1 MPEKPTKTKKE
12 NKTGIKPAKKTQ
24 EKPDKTKKTVID
36 TFEFPPLETVT
47 RMLELLHMA
56 HPDAKVALEF
66 EDPLE
71 LIVATILSAQCT
83 DERVN
88 KVTPVFFEKYKSAE
102 DIAGADIDEIKEI
115 IRSTGFFNQKAKFIQ
130 EMAIGLVQKY
140 GGKVP
145 ETMAELLTLQGVARK
160 TANVVLGGAFG
171 KSEGIVVDTHVKRV
185 SFRLGLTGQTNP
197 EKIEKDLMKI
207 IPKEEWVFI
216 GNALV
221 FHGRR
226 FCNARKPNCPECPMN
241 EICPSAFNF

>member
-1 MPEKPTKTKKE
+1 MPSKSTGSKKSGKAEKKR
-12 NKTGIKPAKKTQ
+12 AKDSGSSKNSGSAKFQ
-24 EKPDKTKKTVID
+24 
-36 TFEFPPLETVT
+36 FPYGETVGKI
-47 RMLELLHMA
+47 LDLLHKA
-56 HPDAKVALEF
+56 HPDAKVALNF

-71 LIVATILSAQCT
+71 LTVATILSAQCT

-102 DIAGADIDEIKEI
+102 DIASADIDDIKEI
-115 IRSTGFFNQKAKFIQ
+115 IRSTGFFNQKSRFIQ
-130 EMAIGLVQKY
+130 EMAIALVQNFS
-140 GGKVP
+140 GKVP
-145 ETMAELLTLQGVARK
+145 ETMEELLTLPGVARK
-160 TANVVLGGAFG
+160 TANVVLAGAFG

-197 EKIEKDLMKI
+197 EKIEKDLMEI
-207 IPKEEWVFI
+207 IPKDEWIFI

-241 EICPSAFNF
+241 EICPSAFNY